1 MFQVDLPI
9 LLFCCLALIFLAI
22 FSLPAILFF
31 AVRWA
36 VRRRRESGAL
46 RLIEKWTKGM

>member
-1 MFQVDLPI
+1 MFQIDFPI
-9 LLFCCLALIFLAI
+9 LLFTCIALIFLAI
-22 FSLPAILFF
+22 FSLPVILFF

-46 RLIEKWTKGM
+46 RLIEKWTQGL

>member
-9 LLFCCLALIFLAI
+9 LLFTCLALIFLVI

-31 AVRWA
+31 AVRW
-36 VRRRRESGAL
+36 VIRRRRESGAL

>member
-1 MFQVDLPI
+1 MQIDLTI
-9 LLFCCLALIFLAI
+9 LLFTCLVLIFLVI
-22 FSLPAILFF
+22 FSLPVVFFF

-36 VRRRRESGAL
+36 VRRRRETGAL

>member
-1 MFQVDLPI
+1 MFQIDLPI
-9 LLFCCLALIFLAI
+9 LVFICLALIFLVI

-36 VRRRRESGAL
+36 VRRRRKTSAL
-46 RLIEKWTKGM
+46 RLIEKWSQGL

>member
-1 MFQVDLPI
+1 MLQIDFPI
-9 LLFCCLALIFLAI
+9 LLFACLALIFLAV
-22 FSLPAILFF
+22 FSLPVILFF

-36 VRRRRESGAL
+36 VRRRRKTSAL